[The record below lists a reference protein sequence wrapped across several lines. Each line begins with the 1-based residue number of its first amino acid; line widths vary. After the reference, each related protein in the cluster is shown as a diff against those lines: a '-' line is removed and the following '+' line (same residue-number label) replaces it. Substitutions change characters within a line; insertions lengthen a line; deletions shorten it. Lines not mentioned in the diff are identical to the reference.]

1 MDEKKT
7 FRNGGL
13 LLLVGSIVTFLPTL
27 FQILLGGIPEAP
39 MFDSVRSMMLADK
52 NLSHAYALASSVG
65 LAMSLYGLVVLH
77 SFLKDA
83 LSHMGL
89 VLCQVGYTA
98 AIMAWSLDH
107 STMWL
112 NNSTP
117 MGIAMGFLFGLF
129 AINGVGLALIA
140 YAASCNDNFH
150 TMLSKV
156 FAFVSVS
163 AAMGF
168 SFLLFI
174 MDNNDM
180 STMEPVFGIMA
191 LFEFTRVA
199 WGVSVGMKLRE
210 MK

>member
-7 FRNGGL
+7 FSNGGL

-163 AAMGF
+163 AAMGV

>member
-1 MDEKKT
+1 MDESKT
-7 FRNGGL
+7 YSNGGL

-39 MFDSVRSMMLADK
+39 IFDSVRNMMLADK

-117 MGIAMGFLFGLF
+117 MGIAMSFLFGLF

-199 WGVSVGMKLRE
+199 WGVSVGLKLRE

>member
-1 MDEKKT
+1 MDETKT
-7 FRNGGL
+7 YRNGGL
-13 LLLVGSIVTFLPTL
+13 LLLVGSVVTFLPTL

-39 MFDSVRSMMLADK
+39 MFDSIRKMMLADK
-52 NLSHAYALASSVG
+52 SLSHAYALASSIG
-65 LAMSLYGLVVLH
+65 LVMSLYGLVVLH

-98 AIMAWSLDH
+98 SIMAWSLDH

-112 NNSTP
+112 NSSAP
-117 MGIAMGFLFGLF
+117 MGIAMGFIFGLF
-129 AINGVGLALIA
+129 AINGAGLALIA

-150 TMLSKV
+150 TILSKG
-156 FAFVSVS
+156 FAFVAVS
-163 AAMGF
+163 AAVGF
-168 SFLLFI
+168 SISLFV

-191 LFEFTRVA
+191 LFEFVRVT
-199 WGVSVGMKLRE
+199 WGVSIGIKLRE

>member
-1 MDEKKT
+1 MDETKT
-7 FRNGGL
+7 YRNGGL
-13 LLLVGSIVTFLPTL
+13 LLLVGSVVTFLPTL

-39 MFDSVRSMMLADK
+39 MFDSIRKMMLADK
-52 NLSHAYALASSVG
+52 SLSHAYALASSIG
-65 LAMSLYGLVVLH
+65 LVMSLYGLVVLH

-89 VLCQVGYTA
+89 VFCQVGYTA
-98 AIMAWSLDH
+98 SIMAWSLDH

-112 NNSTP
+112 NSSAP
-117 MGIAMGFLFGLF
+117 MGIAMGFIFGLF
-129 AINGVGLALIA
+129 AINGAGLALIA

-150 TMLSKV
+150 TILSKG
-156 FAFVSVS
+156 FAFVAVS
-163 AAMGF
+163 AAVGF
-168 SFLLFI
+168 SISLFV

-191 LFEFTRVA
+191 LFEFVRVT
-199 WGVSVGMKLRE
+199 WGVSVGIKLRE

>member
-77 SFLKDA
+77 SFLKDP

>member
-77 SFLKDA
+77 SFLKDP

-199 WGVSVGMKLRE
+199 WGVSVGMKLRN

>member
-7 FRNGGL
+7 FSNGGL
-13 LLLVGSIVTFLPTL
+13 LLLVGSIVPFLPTL

-77 SFLKDA
+77 SFLKDP

-117 MGIAMGFLFGLF
+117 MGIALGFLFGLF

>member
-1 MDEKKT
+1 MDESKT
-7 FRNGGL
+7 YNNGGL
-13 LLLVGSIVTFLPTL
+13 LLLVGSVVTFLPTL
-27 FQILLGGIPEAP
+27 FQILMGGIPEAP
-39 MFDSVRSMMLADK
+39 LFDSIRSMMLDDK

-210 MK
+210 M

>member
-7 FRNGGL
+7 FSNGGL

-191 LFEFTRVA
+191 LFEFTRVT

>member
-7 FRNGGL
+7 FSNGGL

-39 MFDSVRSMMLADK
+39 MFDSVRNMMLADK

-98 AIMAWSLDH
+98 SIMAWSLDH

-112 NNSTP
+112 NSSAP
-117 MGIAMGFLFGLF
+117 MGISMGFLFGLF
-129 AINGVGLALIA
+129 AVNGAGLALIA
-140 YAASCNDNFH
+140 HATSCNDSFH

-163 AAMGF
+163 EAVGF
-168 SFLLFI
+168 SISLFF
-174 MDNNDM
+174 MDPNEM
-180 STMEPVFGIMA
+180 STIEPVFGILA

>member
-7 FRNGGL
+7 FSNGGL

-27 FQILLGGIPEAP
+27 FQILLGGVPEAP
-39 MFDSVRSMMLADK
+39 MFDSVRNMMLADK

-65 LAMSLYGLVVLH
+65 LAMS
-77 SFLKDA
+77 
-83 LSHMGL
+83 
-89 VLCQVGYTA
+89 
-98 AIMAWSLDH
+98 
-107 STMWL
+107 
-112 NNSTP
+112 
-117 MGIAMGFLFGLF
+117 FLFGLF
-129 AINGVGLALIA
+129 AVNGAGLALIA
-140 YAASCNDNFH
+140 HATSCNDSFH

-163 AAMGF
+163 AAVGF
-168 SFLLFI
+168 SISLFF
-174 MDNNDM
+174 MDPNEM
-180 STMEPVFGIMA
+180 STIEPVFGILA

>member
-1 MDEKKT
+1 MDESKMYS
-7 FRNGGL
+7 NGGL

-163 AAMGF
+163 AAMWF

>member
-7 FRNGGL
+7 FSNGGL

-174 MDNNDM
+174 MDDNDM

-199 WGVSVGMKLRE
+199 WGVSVGMKLRD

>member
-7 FRNGGL
+7 FSNGGL

-39 MFDSVRSMMLADK
+39 IFDSVRNMMLADK

>member
-7 FRNGGL
+7 FSNGGL

-199 WGVSVGMKLRE
+199 WGVSVGMKLRD

>member
-7 FRNGGL
+7 FSNGGL

-65 LAMSLYGLVVLH
+65 LAMSLYGLVVLL